1 LTKSVYVVKRTEQK
15 TTIIERF
22 INILIMT
29 NDFKVSAPSL
39 LGASFSVMTSADSEP
54 IVCKVDERGHWSFT
68 VPKDMP
74 ARILDKVQDVCEM
87 QFAPQVW
94 GNIFGN
100 PEAIRFFDEA
110 QSLHIPPKNDDDIE
124 DFCQHIGGDVFRKI
138 LDYVDE
144 EDLFLFK
151 DYFAEEKHTFESMN
165 LAMSKLIFYKQF
177 KNKEE

>member
-39 LGASFSVMTSADSEP
+39 LGATFSVMTSADSEP

-68 VPKDMP
+68 VPKDLP
-74 ARILDKVQDVCEM
+74 ATLLSKVQDVCEM

-124 DFCQHIGGDVFRKI
+124 DLRKRLEGDIWQLI
-138 LDYVDE
+138 LNNVDE
-144 EDLFLFK
+144 ADLSNFK
-151 DYFAEEKHTFESMN
+151 DFFTAKENDFESMAQ
-165 LAMSKLIFYKQF
+165 AMSKLIFYKQF
-177 KNKEE
+177 KNKEI